1 MMSVFSNVIDAA
13 REYLRIPSIEADV
26 KALNE
31 SAVAVDINIAKVQA
45 TAHNEQ
51 LKLGCMLHELRNSI
65 SISSAKLENERRRRE
80 DAEKQL
86 TVAIA
91 LLTNKINRIES
102 IVDQCGESAGSH
114 QEK

>member
-1 MMSVFSNVIDAA
+1 MMSIFSNVIDAA

-31 SAVAVDINIAKVQA
+31 SVVSADINTAKVQA
-45 TAHNEQ
+45 AMHNEQ
-51 LKLGCMLHELRNSI
+51 LKFSCMLHELENAI
-65 SISSAKLENERRRRE
+65 SASKAELENECRRRE

-91 LLTNKINRIES
+91 MLTNKMNRTES
-102 IVDQCGESAGSH
+102 LVDQRNGSTGNH
-114 QEK
+114 KEQ